1 VIGSGMGTPMID
13 FAVREAKFVVD
24 GPMAICRFG
33 SACSMSKQCKI
44 GNVVLAS
51 KGGFI
56 VQTDFDKLHDA
67 DNDELPYKISDLAKP
82 DDTLIKHMDLH
93 LRNSTEEG
101 NYKQGLLATSDSF
114 YNT

>member
-1 VIGSGMGTPMID
+1 MGTPMID

-56 VQTDFDKLHDA
+56 VQTDIDKLHDA